1 MGASVSAGAGVLSRA
16 VESTN
21 RTEVTSAR
29 TRSGLNLKVAAP
41 PGIISLARQAFFP
54 SEAPAR
60 QRVLFVSADEETN
73 VTGVAEQVAHAL
85 AGMQKTVSLVERR
98 IETDALPAKKSPM
111 AVRNVEYW
119 AGFQVAENFWRIPS
133 SILGGSASAR
143 NGNAFGA
150 LPFECVVLASSIR
163 DAIAPLF
170 LEIADGAVLTITA
183 HKTRREAALRAKQV
197 LEQFK
202 VKLIGT
208 VLDGRTFPIP
218 ESIYRRL

>member
-1 MGASVSAGAGVLSRA
+1 MSAGVDVLGRA
-16 VESTN
+16 VESASRVKPALPRAASPQST
-21 RTEVTSAR
+21 RVTAS
-29 TRSGLNLKVAAP
+29 P
-41 PGIISLARQAFFP
+41 EIISLARQAFFP
-54 SEAPAR
+54 NDAPAR
-60 QRVLFVSADEETN
+60 QRVLFVGADDETN
-73 VTGVAEQVAHAL
+73 VTNVAEQVARAL

-98 IETDALPAKKSPM
+98 MESGTALPAKKPPM

-133 SILGGSASAR
+133 GTLAGATSAR
-143 NGNAFGA
+143 NNGAFGA
-150 LPFECVVLASSIR
+150 LPFECVVLASSIS
-163 DAIAPLF
+163 DAITPLF
-170 LEIADGAVLTITA
+170 LEMSDGAVLTLTA

>member
-1 MGASVSAGAGVLSRA
+1 MSASAEFLGHAIENAGRVRGALPRSPSAQNARVSASP
-16 VESTN
+16 E
-21 RTEVTSAR
+21 
-29 TRSGLNLKVAAP
+29 
-41 PGIISLARQAFFP
+41 IISLARQAFFP
-54 SEAPAR
+54 NDAPAR
-60 QRVLFVSADEETN
+60 QRVLFVGADEETN
-73 VTGVAEQVAHAL
+73 VTSVAEQVALAL

-98 IETDALPAKKSPM
+98 MESGAVMPAKKPPM

-133 SILGGSASAR
+133 GTVAGAPSVR
-143 NGNAFGA
+143 NGGAFGA
-150 LPFECVVLASSIR
+150 LPFECVVLASSIG
-163 DAIAPLF
+163 DAITPLF
-170 LEIADGAVLTITA
+170 LEMADGAVLTLTA

-202 VKLIGT
+202 VKVIGT